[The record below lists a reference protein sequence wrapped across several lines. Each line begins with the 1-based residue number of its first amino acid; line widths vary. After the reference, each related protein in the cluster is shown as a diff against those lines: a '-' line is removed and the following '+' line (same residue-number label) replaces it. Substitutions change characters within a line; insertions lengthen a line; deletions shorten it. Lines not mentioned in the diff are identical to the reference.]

1 MTEPFDTMSISDIAA
16 LTARIAAGLDM
27 SQAEAA
33 TPQSLGLDA
42 TGATVPRSVKL
53 TPELDRLCK
62 ARATERGLTQSAY
75 IRSLIE
81 QDVAGQS
88 ARPLTTADL
97 PLILEFIR
105 HAA

>member
-1 MTEPFDTMSISDIAA
+1 MTDPFDDMSINEIAA
-16 LTARIAAGLDM
+16 LTERVMASVDPRDA
-27 SQAEAA
+27 QEV
-33 TPQSLGLDA
+33 TPQSLGVE
-42 TGATVPRSVKL
+42 TSGATIPRSVKL
-53 TPELDRLCK
+53 TPELDRQCK
-62 ARATERGLTQSAY
+62 ARAVELGLTQSAY

-81 QDVAGQS
+81 RDVSGVA